1 MRKMILLGAVLSSAM
16 VLLVLVAGGNVNP
29 LNLKTGLWQ
38 TTMTSTVSG
47 APPMTPDM
55 QAKLA
60 QLSPEQRAQL
70 EAVIKS
76 QYGGTPRTMTWK
88 SCVKKEDLNKWPF
101 DDPKNKCKY
110 TVHSSTGSTMD
121 VSGTCTTNEYNVEFK
136 LHLVVSDPEHA
147 SGTGQQTLSQGG
159 QSMTGKYSGSSK
171 WLGATCPA
179 HLD

>member
-1 MRKMILLGAVLSSAM
+1 MRKMILLGGVFSSAM

-29 LNLKTGLWQ
+29 LNLKPGLWQ
-38 TTMTSTVSG
+38 TTMTTIISG
-47 APPMTPDM
+47 APPMSPDAK
-55 QAKLA
+55 AKLA
-60 QLSPEQRAQL
+60 QLPPEQRARL
-70 EAVIKS
+70 EAMLKS
-76 QYGGTPRTMTWK
+76 QYGGTPRTTTWK

-110 TVHSSTGSTMD
+110 TVQDSTGSTMD

-171 WLGATCPA
+171 WLGASCPA
-179 HLD
+179 NLD